1 MTQPQANQPRAL
13 ALACSL
19 KPSSESSSSDLL
31 ARQILDALA
40 EHGVRGSSVRVADHV
55 IPPGVGHEM
64 SDDDAWPAIREE
76 VLASDVLLLC
86 TPIWLGHPSSLA
98 QRVLE
103 RLNADLSE
111 TGEDGRPI
119 MFDKVAVVGIV
130 GNEDGAHKVTA
141 DLFQGLADLGFTV
154 PAHGSAYWV
163 GEARGGTD
171 YQDLDEMPAGLEGN
185 ISNLARNAAHLAGL
199 LSRTPYPAPPSD

>member
-1 MTQPQANQPRAL
+1 MSQPRAL
-13 ALACSL
+13 ALICSL
-19 KPSSESSSSDLL
+19 KPSAEESSSELL
-31 ARQILDALA
+31 AKQILSALD

-76 VLASDVLLLC
+76 VLESEVLVLC
-86 TPIWLGHPSSLA
+86 TPIWLGHPSSVA

-103 RLNADLSE
+103 RLNADLGE
-111 TGEDGRPI
+111 AGEDGRPI
-119 MFDKVAVVGIV
+119 MWDKVAVVGVV

-141 DLFQGLADLGFTV
+141 DLFQGLNDLGFTI

-171 YQDLDEMPAGLEGN
+171 YRDLDEMPAGLAKN
-185 ISNLARNAAHLAGL
+185 ISNLARNAAHLAGIL
-199 LSRTPYPAPPSD
+199 ATAPYPAPRD

>member
-1 MTQPQANQPRAL
+1 MTQPHQPRAL
-13 ALACSL
+13 ALICSL
-19 KPSSESSSSDLL
+19 KPSSERSSSDLL
-31 ARQILDALA
+31 ARQILDELA
-40 EHGVRGSSVRVADHV
+40 GHGVHGSSVRVADQV

-76 VLASDVLLLC
+76 MLASDVLVLC

-141 DLFQGLADLGFTV
+141 DLFQGLVDLGFTI

-171 YQDLDEMPAGLEGN
+171 YQDLDEMPSGMESN
-185 ISNLARNAAHLAGL
+185 ISTLARNAAHLAGQL
-199 LSRTPYPAPPSD
+199 AGAPYPPSPSD